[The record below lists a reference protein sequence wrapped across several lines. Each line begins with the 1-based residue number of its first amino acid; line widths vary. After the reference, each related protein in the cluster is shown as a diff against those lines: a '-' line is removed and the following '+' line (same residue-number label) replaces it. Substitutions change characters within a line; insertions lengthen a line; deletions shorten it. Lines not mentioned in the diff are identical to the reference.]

1 MIWSM
6 TADIPSR
13 CVVELVRWVLRLVD
27 PTLGSEVAF
36 VISLSAFHFN
46 RIDRST
52 ESIAVS
58 TELIFVPRSPSE
70 LIRPPRKLRR
80 LLSDT
85 SSTSEF
91 VDALNG
97 NREKRIPDRRIQR
110 RYESLLA
117 DRPAEC
123 RAVL

>member
-1 MIWSM
+1 
-6 TADIPSR
+6 
-13 CVVELVRWVLRLVD
+13 VLRLVD

-46 RIDRST
+46 RIDRSRQ
-52 ESIAVS
+52 SIAVS

-70 LIRPPRKLRR
+70 LIRSPRKLRR

-117 DRPAEC
+117 DRPQSVGRSCDSLGEPLLDIDVHAPV
-123 RAVL
+123 AAIW